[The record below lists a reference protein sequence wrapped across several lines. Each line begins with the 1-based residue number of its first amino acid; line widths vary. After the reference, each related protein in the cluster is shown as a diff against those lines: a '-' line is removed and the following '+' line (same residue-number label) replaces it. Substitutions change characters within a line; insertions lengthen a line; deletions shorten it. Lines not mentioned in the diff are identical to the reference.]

1 MTSPNRSRHA
11 KDDEV
16 VRPAGPTPRDK
27 QRIRSVAIAADHGGF
42 TLKARLVTLLA
53 ESGFDVRD
61 FGARQDSPGDDY
73 PDFIAPLARAV
84 ATGEAQRGIAICGS
98 GVGACVVANK
108 IAGVRAG
115 LCADTYSAHQGV
127 EDDDMNVLC
136 IGARVTG
143 PELAWELVQAF
154 LAARFRSDERFRRRL
169 EKIAALERTA

>member
-1 MTSPNRSRHA
+1 MMRLG
-11 KDDEV
+11 V
-16 VRPAGPTPRDK
+16 
-27 QRIRSVAIAADHGGF
+27 AADHGGF
-42 TLKARLVTLLA
+42 ELKRVLIAKLSA
-53 ESGFDVRD
+53 AGYEIED
-61 FGARQDSPGDDY
+61 FGAYELTEGDDY
-73 PDFIAPLARAV
+73 PDLVVPLARAV
-84 ATGEAQRGIAICGS
+84 AQGKIERGIAICGS

-108 IAGVRAG
+108 ISGIRAA
-115 LCADTYSAHQGV
+115 LITDPYSAHQGV